1 MIKIVG
7 RTGPSGSGKSLLC
20 KYIAEAGIPCINADE
35 VYHSMLTPPSRCLDA
50 IAKAFGGGVIL
61 SDGSLDRAALASA
74 VFGDA
79 EKLDLLNKTVLP
91 LVIAEIKR
99 LTSELEK
106 ASHAAVAVDAPTLI
120 ESGFHRECDL
130 VVSVIAPPDKRIER
144 IRARDGISDEK
155 ASLRISAQK
164 DDDFYTSASDVTLI
178 NDTDDSIF
186 AREASSLIERIK
198 AL

>member
-1 MIKIVG
+1 M
-7 RTGPSGSGKSLLC
+7 
-20 KYIAEAGIPCINADE
+20 
-35 VYHSMLTPPSRCLDA
+35 
-50 IAKAFGGGVIL
+50 
-61 SDGSLDRAALASA
+61 
-74 VFGDA
+74 FGDT

-91 LVIAEIKR
+91 LVIAEIK
-99 LTSELEK
+99 ELISGLEE
-106 ASHAAVAVDAPTLI
+106 ASHTAVAVDAPTLV

>member
-7 RTGPSGSGKSLLC
+7 ITGPSGSGKSLLC
-20 KYIAEAGIPCINADE
+20 KYITEAGIPCINADE

-50 IAKAFGGGVIL
+50 IAKEFGGGVIL

-74 VFGDA
+74 VFGDT

-91 LVIAEIKR
+91 LVIAEIK
-99 LTSELEK
+99 ELISGLEE
-106 ASHAAVAVDAPTLI
+106 ASHTAVAVDAPTLV
-120 ESGFHRECDL
+120 ESGFHKECDL

-155 ASLRISAQK
+155 ASQRISAQK

-178 NDTDDSIF
+178 NDTDGSVF

>member
-7 RTGPSGSGKSLLC
+7 ITGPSGSGKSLLC
-20 KYIAEAGIPCINADE
+20 KYITEAGIPCINADE

-50 IAKAFGGGVIL
+50 IAKEFGGGVIL
-61 SDGSLDRAALASA
+61 SDGSLDRAARASA
-74 VFGDA
+74 VFGDT

-91 LVIAEIKR
+91 LVIAEIK
-99 LTSELEK
+99 ELISGLEE
-106 ASHAAVAVDAPTLI
+106 ASHTAVAVDAPTLV

>member
-1 MIKIVG
+1 M
-7 RTGPSGSGKSLLC
+7 
-20 KYIAEAGIPCINADE
+20 
-35 VYHSMLTPPSRCLDA
+35 
-50 IAKAFGGGVIL
+50 
-61 SDGSLDRAALASA
+61 
-74 VFGDA
+74 FGDT

-91 LVIAEIKR
+91 LVIAEIK
-99 LTSELEK
+99 ELISGLEE
-106 ASHAAVAVDAPTLI
+106 ASHTAVAVDAPTLV
-120 ESGFHRECDL
+120 ESGFHKECDL

-155 ASLRISAQK
+155 ASQRISAQK